1 MISIQQILQKGITLS
16 INIHFCNF
24 FKFRTYFF
32 PDYYLFNFTYYL
44 SKTFPESR
52 QTAPT
57 FTKYSISVCYS
68 SKYFSRDNFIEI
80 DIYLCK
86 FLFNCFI
93 FTDKMFFFKY
103 FMYYWERGITRNTLN
118 RTDFPEILPI
128 SYNSGRYILNGS
140 IRLEFSDVTNT
151 TRRQLEKWRKSKAK
165 FKIDIYTYISNV
177 LYETGKSRTK

>member
-1 MISIQQILQKGITLS
+1 MPPYASSVGMSDVIDVSKQQLDPLKLRIVFLSLDGGMISIQQILQKGITLS

-86 FLFNCFI
+86 FLFNYFI
-93 FTDKMFFFKY
+93 FTDKMFFF
-103 FMYYWERGITRNTLN
+103 
-118 RTDFPEILPI
+118 
-128 SYNSGRYILNGS
+128 
-140 IRLEFSDVTNT
+140 
-151 TRRQLEKWRKSKAK
+151 
-165 FKIDIYTYISNV
+165 
-177 LYETGKSRTK
+177 